1 MTAPVALPS
10 AVCTDWPGRER
21 HAGCA
26 FTSRHWQRLCM
37 NGRPRPRQSCSIGH
51 AQGAQRGQ
59 GVPPAGAP
67 GHPSVLWAAGNS
79 VRGLAGATS
88 WGQCLG
94 AQVACG
100 SQAPAQPRPE
110 VVSQRP
116 SRFRSLWVVLRLPGP
131 AQTWTLPQ
139 CCMKLQ
145 LMQGAT
151 ACHNCLCA
159 QSNQAPAEV
168 CELRK
173 VGAANWLQCT
183 AGADLCYPIAV
194 QGAACS
200 GAAVH
205 SRHIFSGR
213 GHPCRAPPDLCGR
226 GGRDHQPQVGRD
238 LGI

>member
-1 MTAPVALPS
+1 MRLPEPAGPTLTQCLWVCPTSAACLQNLGILMTAPVALPS

-51 AQGAQRGQ
+51 AQGARRGQ

-79 VRGLAGATS
+79 VRDLAGATS

-173 VGAANWLQCT
+173 VGAAN
-183 AGADLCYPIAV
+183 
-194 QGAACS
+194 
-200 GAAVH
+200 
-205 SRHIFSGR
+205 
-213 GHPCRAPPDLCGR
+213 
-226 GGRDHQPQVGRD
+226 
-238 LGI
+238 